1 MFSFCSKGSPACL
14 WSEMDQFCR
23 VLQKGS
29 VPIDKKWPLLIL
41 QLRDVADH
49 PFLDDAQ
56 KARMH
61 EILVEL
67 LQKKVFSDERYL
79 QTVDSIHSVM
89 QAPYEAKMLEI
100 SRETYNLL
108 EDINRLVGLRH
119 KEIVA
124 AADLVEDDIAG
135 GKDPA
140 VVLAGVRNTLRDV
153 AEKMEQDTVTLK
165 DMSFRDSLTGL
176 GNRHSFDTYLE
187 AAIAAGKEHRE
198 RVCLIMF
205 DIDHFKNFNDTY
217 GHLVGDQV
225 LRTLAG
231 QVRKIVQP
239 MEAAGKHVHAARY
252 GGEEFAVLLR
262 GSAARHAGRT
272 AEQIRCSIENSSLLL
287 RDAEGEVVE
296 SGLRVTVS
304 VGVAEFWPGWKESP
318 DLRLVD
324 AADKALYHAKR
335 NGRNKTVCFDPN
347 SEPQYQIIT
356 EEV

>member
-108 EDINRLVGLRH
+108 EDINRLNVFPVPDG
-119 KEIVA
+119 
-124 AADLVEDDIAG
+124 
-135 GKDPA
+135 
-140 VVLAGVRNTLRDV
+140 
-153 AEKMEQDTVTLK
+153 DTGTN
-165 DMSFRDSLTGL
+165 MSLTINTVITQL
-176 GNRHSFDTYLE
+176 SPAE
-187 AAIAAGKEHRE
+187 AY
-198 RVCLIMF
+198 F
-205 DIDHFKNFNDTY
+205 
-217 GHLVGDQV
+217 
-225 LRTLAG
+225 
-231 QVRKIVQP
+231 
-239 MEAAGKHVHAARY
+239 
-252 GGEEFAVLLR
+252 
-262 GSAARHAGRT
+262 
-272 AEQIRCSIENSSLLL
+272 
-287 RDAEGEVVE
+287 
-296 SGLRVTVS
+296 
-304 VGVAEFWPGWKESP
+304 
-318 DLRLVD
+318 
-324 AADKALYHAKR
+324 
-335 NGRNKTVCFDPN
+335 
-347 SEPQYQIIT
+347 T
-356 EEV
+356 E